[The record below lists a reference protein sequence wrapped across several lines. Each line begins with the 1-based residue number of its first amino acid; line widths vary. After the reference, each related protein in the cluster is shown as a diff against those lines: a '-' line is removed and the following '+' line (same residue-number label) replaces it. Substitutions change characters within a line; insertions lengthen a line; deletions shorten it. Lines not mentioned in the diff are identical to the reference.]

1 MRGSCRCKSARLMLA
16 YVARAFQARVGGPKR
31 AALHWIC
38 AIALSGLTLDASTD
52 LPLIKAVKN
61 KDLTTVRA
69 LLKQRVDVNAT
80 EGDGTTALHWAS
92 HRDDL
97 GIADAL
103 IRSGAHANAA
113 NDLGATPLHL
123 ACTNRSAPMVERL
136 LAAGGNPNASLL
148 NGETVLMTCARAGDA
163 RSEER
168 RVGKECSC
176 RSSTDD

>member
-1 MRGSCRCKSARLMLA
+1 LL
-16 YVARAFQARVGGPKR
+16 VAQPFR
-31 AALHWIC
+31 AALV
-38 AIALSGLTLDASTD
+38 AIALSGLTLSASTD
-52 LPLIKAVKN
+52 RPLIQAVKN
-61 KDLTTVRA
+61 KDITTVRA
-69 LLKQRVDVNAT
+69 LLKQRVDVNAA
-80 EGDGTTALHWAS
+80 EADGTTALHWAS

-103 IRSGAHANAA
+103 IRSGARANTA

-163 RSEER
+163 RASR
-168 RVGKECSC
+168 R
-176 RSSTDD
+176 